1 MMRLARRFSSL
12 TILVIFFLLL
22 AAEAS
27 SAQQKN
33 SWPNAIDALAAKIT
47 TAAGVRSPSLYLS
60 IKNISSLDA
69 ARVIEFRQ
77 ELEVNL
83 QRRGVKL
90 AADGTADAN
99 ATVEVTITENLRAII
114 FAAEVQRNDTR
125 EVVLVSL
132 DRADADA
139 KSDARPAVRL
149 QREFVWSQ
157 PDSMLDFIVLPP
169 APDAPSRLVVLEPR
183 RLVIYRSVEGTW
195 QPQESHPLPA
205 MPPARDPRGALTP
218 PGTDADA
225 SIGVDLPGAQC
236 KLKTR
241 ERFDLTCSTAR
252 GIRSNVETD
261 FVSLAFNCGGRSQAL
276 LTGDADWTRPD
287 SLRVVEVTDHANQ
300 VGEAMAFSGPILALW
315 PGTQSETARVIWRDL
330 ATGDYEAG
338 IITASCSP

>member
-1 MMRLARRFSSL
+1 MRLARRFSFL
-12 TILVIFFLLL
+12 TILVIFFSLL
-22 AAEAS
+22 AATT
-27 SAQQKN
+27 SAAPQKN
-33 SWPNAIDALAAKIT
+33 SWPNAIDAFAAKIA
-47 TAAGVRSPSLYLS
+47 TAAGSHSPSLHLDV
-60 IKNISSLDA
+60 KNISSLDA
-69 ARVIEFRQ
+69 ARVSELRQ
-77 ELEVNL
+77 ELEANL
-83 QRRGVKL
+83 LRRGMK
-90 AADGTADAN
+90 ASADGTADA
-99 ATVEVTITENLRAII
+99 TVEVTISENLRAIV
-114 FAAEVQRNDTR
+114 FAAEVQRNDSR

-157 PDSMLDFIVLPP
+157 PDLMLDFLVLPS

-183 RLVIYRSVEGTW
+183 RLVIYRSAEGTW

-205 MPPARDPRGALTP
+205 IPSVRDPRGTLSP

-225 SIGVDLPGAQC
+225 SIGVNLPGAKCTLQ
-236 KLKTR
+236 TR
-241 ERFDLTCSTAR
+241 ERLELTCSTAR
-252 GIRSNVETD
+252 DSRSDVETE

-300 VGEAMAFSGPILALW
+300 VGEAMAFSGPILALS
-315 PGTQSETARVIWRDL
+315 PGTQSETARVVWRDL

>member
-1 MMRLARRFSSL
+1 MRSARRFFPV
-12 TILVIFFLLL
+12 TILFIFFSLL
-22 AAEAS
+22 AVTTPAAP
-27 SAQQKN
+27 QKN
-33 SWPNAIDALAAKIT
+33 SWPNAIDALAAKIA
-47 TAAGVRSPSLYLS
+47 TAADARSPSLHLKV
-60 IKNISSLDA
+60 KNISSLDA

-77 ELEVNL
+77 ELEANL

-90 AADGTADAN
+90 AADGTADA
-99 ATVEVTITENLRAII
+99 TVEVNITENLRAII
-114 FAAEVQRNDTR
+114 FAAEVQRNDSP

-157 PDSMLDFIVLPP
+157 PDPILDFQVLPA

-183 RLVIYRSVEGTW
+183 RLVIYRSAEGSW
-195 QPQESHPLPA
+195 QPQESHPLPSL
-205 MPPARDPRGALTP
+205 PSARDPRGTLTP
-218 PGTDADA
+218 PDTDADA
-225 SIGVDLPGAQC
+225 SIGVTLPGAKC
-236 KLKTR
+236 TLKTR
-241 ERFDLTCSTAR
+241 ERFELTCSPAR
-252 GIRSNVETD
+252 DIRSNVETD
-261 FVSLAFNCGGRSQAL
+261 FVSLAFNCGTRSQAL

-287 SLRVVEVTDHANQ
+287 SLRVVEVTGRANQ
-300 VGEAMAFSGPILALW
+300 VGEAMSFSGPILVLW